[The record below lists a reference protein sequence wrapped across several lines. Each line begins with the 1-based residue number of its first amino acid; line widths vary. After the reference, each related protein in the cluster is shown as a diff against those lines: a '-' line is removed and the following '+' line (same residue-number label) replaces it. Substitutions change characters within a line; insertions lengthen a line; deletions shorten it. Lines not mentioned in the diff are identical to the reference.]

1 MDIQKTQGTYT
12 LNILY
17 VWDKMYLEKKKS
29 YCVSKQGAMRGKQI
43 RLNTKDA
50 LTFKHFSKTSVTK
63 IDLEKS

>member
-29 YCVSKQGAMRGKQI
+29 YCVSKQGAMRSKQI
-43 RLNTKDA
+43 RLNIPKM
-50 LTFKHFSKTSVTK
+50 L
-63 IDLEKS
+63 

>member
-17 VWDKMYLEKKKS
+17 VWDKMYLEKKKIILCIKIGCYDS
-29 YCVSKQGAMRGKQI
+29 KQI
-43 RLNTKDA
+43 RLNTKDS